1 MQQQE
6 TVMPG
11 DRSLLEDNS
20 PDGGI
25 PQHPTPMRWMDV
37 AKTCVHFPDAA
48 SAEKPKDSDDRPA
61 ADQGKLAASF
71 RKWHGRPRKTS
82 GPI

>member
-11 DRSLLEDNS
+11 DRSPLEDNS

-25 PQHPTPMRWMDV
+25 PQHPSLMRWMDV
-37 AKTCVHFPDAA
+37 AKTRVRFPDAA
-48 SAEKPKDSDDRPA
+48 SLEAADSGDRPA
-61 ADQGKLAASF
+61 ADQAKLAASF
-71 RKWHGRPRKTS
+71 RKWHGRPNDAF